1 MNARRFGLMALP
13 YAWLVLFFLFPLLIV
28 MKISVA
34 NEAVAIPPYTSLFEG
49 ARLHVTGANYLL
61 LLTDSLYWKAY
72 WGAVRY
78 SAIATVLTLMIGYP
92 LAYGIARSPVRW
104 RHLLLMAII
113 LPFWTS
119 FLIRVYA
126 WIGLLKENG
135 IVNQALLS
143 LGLIDAPL
151 RLINNDFSV
160 LLGLVYAYLPF
171 MVLPLY
177 AQLEK
182 LDPAL
187 NEAAADLGAR
197 PLHIFWQV
205 TLPLS
210 LPGIAAGI
218 FLVFIPALGE
228 FVIPDLL
235 GGPKTLM
242 IGKILW
248 DEFFTNHDWPTASAL
263 AIAMLMLLALPMGL
277 MRRLLRG
284 VA

>member
-1 MNARRFGLMALP
+1 VSARRFGIVALP
-13 YAWLVLFFLFPLLIV
+13 YAWLLLFFLVPFLIV
-28 MKISVA
+28 LKISLA
-34 NEAVAIPPYTSLFEG
+34 HEAVAIPPYTPLVTNG
-49 ARLHVTGANYLL
+49 RLQITGGNYLFL
-61 LLTDSLYWKAY
+61 LRDPLYWKAY
-72 WGAVRY
+72 LGAIRY
-78 SAIATVLTLMIGYP
+78 AAIATVVTLLAGYP
-92 LAYGIARSPVRW
+92 LAYGIARAPVRW
-104 RHLLLMAII
+104 RGLLLMLVI

-135 IVNQALLS
+135 IVNHMLMS

-151 RLINNDFSV
+151 HLINNDFSV
-160 LLGLVYAYLPF
+160 ILGLVYAYLPF

-187 NEAAADLGAR
+187 GEAAADLGAR
-197 PLHIFWQV
+197 PIRAFWQV

-210 LPGIAAGI
+210 MPGIAAGI
-218 FLVFIPALGE
+218 LLVFIPAVGE

-235 GGPKTLM
+235 GGPNTLM

-263 AIAMLMLLALPMGL
+263 AIAMLLLLALPMGF
-277 MRRLLRG
+277 MRRLLRS
-284 VA
+284 AA

>member
-1 MNARRFGLMALP
+1 MNTRRFGLIALP
-13 YAWLVLFFLFPLLIV
+13 YAWLVLFFLSPLVIV
-28 MKISVA
+28 IKISVA
-34 NEAVAIPPYTSLFEG
+34 NEAVAIPPYTPLFEG
-49 ARLHVTGANYLL
+49 GLLHVTDANYLRL
-61 LLTDSLYWKAY
+61 LSDSLYWKAY
-72 WGAVRY
+72 WGAIRY
-78 SAIATVLTLMIGYP
+78 AAIATILTLLIGYP
-92 LAYGIARSPVRW
+92 LAYGIARTPVRW
-104 RHLLLMAII
+104 RNLLLMAII

-135 IVNQALLS
+135 IVNHALLS
-143 LGLIDAPL
+143 VGLIDTPL
-151 RLINNDFSV
+151 RLIDNDFSV

-218 FLVFIPALGE
+218 LLVFIPAVGE

-263 AIAMLMLLALPMGL
+263 AIAMLVLLALPMGL

-284 VA
+284 IA